1 MIKVERID
9 KPRELTDDV
18 QKQLT
23 DEFKKDKKKQVW
35 NKSYIRKELLK
46 ECHLV
51 AMDEIAKAIRNKVPA
66 AKLRKMKWITECIV
80 NMHISQIR
88 KEMNPPQI

>member
-23 DEFKKDKKKQVW
+23 DEFKK
-35 NKSYIRKELLK
+35 IRKNRYG
-46 ECHLV
+46 
-51 AMDEIAKAIRNKVPA
+51 IKAI
-66 AKLRKMKWITECIV
+66 
-80 NMHISQIR
+80 
-88 KEMNPPQI
+88 